1 MSAIFKPA
9 TSPDTLF
16 IDADDR
22 INNLSDNGHFD
33 NVLHARLGRRA
44 LFKSALGTGASA
56 ILGSI
61 ALSACGGGGDAP
73 VPAAAGAA
81 PAPAPAPAP
90 AAQKLLGFNAV
101 AKNLTDTVTVAAGY
115 TWLPTKTTVPTAI
128 WSCAAEI
135 AMTVSNTTA

>member
-44 LFKSALGTGASA
+44 LFKSALGTGAT
-56 ILGSI
+56 
-61 ALSACGGGGDAP
+61 
-73 VPAAAGAA
+73 AAGTECDRAQNGAGTCAQRTFEQCTAA
-81 PAPAPAPAP
+81 
-90 AAQKLLGFNAV
+90 
-101 AKNLTDTVTVAAGY
+101 
-115 TWLPTKTTVPTAI
+115 
-128 WSCAAEI
+128 
-135 AMTVSNTTA
+135 